1 MASADSSV
9 AAQQVG
15 PIYER
20 VVDDVLENVRQSFRD
35 EGLDE
40 SVLNDLRLLWMDKL
54 ARQGQV
60 SGTSVPSHPPGQAA
74 ASNGNYK
81 PAGAGSAATADNTG
95 KASWNFFPH
104 NKAGAAKPAATAQ
117 ASGAVK
123 VDQTDGAFGDDSPT
137 FHVTRLAQH
146 DGGSNDKSDGAA
158 SKADPH
164 DDEELSSSDED
175 EDAPDPEDE
184 ENFIICQYEKV
195 ARQKNKYKV
204 QLKQGIMSVNG
215 TEYMFNRADGQ
226 FTW

>member
-1 MASADSSV
+1 MSSADSSV

-15 PIYER
+15 QIYER

-60 SGTSVPSHPPGQAA
+60 TGTSVPSHAPGQSAVSSGNAA
-74 ASNGNYK
+74 AE
-81 PAGAGSAATADNTG
+81 NTG

-104 NKAGAAKPAATAQ
+104 NRGQPAGAARPAAQ
-117 ASGAVK
+117 GQPSGKGTVE
-123 VDQTDGAFGDDSPT
+123 QTDGAFGDDAPT
-137 FHVTRLAQH
+137 FHATRLAQH
-146 DGGSNDKSDGAA
+146 DGGSSEKPDGAA
-158 SKADPH
+158 SKADPI